1 MTNHLDKRLTDRPP
15 FWSSHPPSPSLLLK
29 SRQSK
34 EAVHSGIIGS
44 DQLLIH
50 VFFTRGSDLES
61 SKQYLRINCNVAGKF
76 ALLVSW
82 SNSHSSLSVRWARET
97 TMKIIWKTKL
107 KSYVQSPTKIVLQTT
122 PKVYK
127 STLCRIRAYVV
138 QLAKEGR
145 YSSHFGC
152 IY

>member
-1 MTNHLDKRLTDRPP
+1 MLTHHLDKRLTDRPP

-44 DQLLIH
+44 TFDPRFLHKGIRFGELQTVLEDQ
-50 VFFTRGSDLES
+50 
-61 SKQYLRINCNVAGKF
+61 YVAGKF